1 MQLASLQ
8 TFNEQSCFCVCAAAM
23 LLLHCVSHVRLCATG
38 ATQMRH
44 FRNKGENGRKL
55 PDLLQ
60 TEPSAIASVKHPVVP
75 SRVFSAFEIHQI

>member
-1 MQLASLQ
+1 MSNLA
-8 TFNEQSCFCVCAAAM
+8 F
-23 LLLHCVSHVRLCATG
+23 VSVG
-38 ATQMRH
+38 ATETRH

-60 TEPSAIASVKHPVVP
+60 MEPSAIASVKHPVLP